1 MLADQLIARAQRCA
15 ELNHMLAEKADHKD
29 APDWIAEISQKAL
42 NRREERHV
50 AVVRS
55 IRRLRHKIAMF
66 EGLPEDNLKRL
77 QLPRLNERL
86 AELCNSPEL
95 LTKED
100 VIDG

>member
-1 MLADQLIARAQRCA
+1 MLADQLIARAQRCT
-15 ELNHMLAEKADHKD
+15 ELNHMLHKNPDAKD
-29 APDWIAEISQKAL
+29 APDWISEISQKAL

-55 IRRLRHKIAMF
+55 VRRLRHKIAMF
-66 EGLPEDNLKRL
+66 EALPPDNLKRL

-86 AELCNSPEL
+86 AELCNADEL